1 MGEVIKMRII
11 KEIKALRLFLDG
23 MRREGKE
30 IGFVPTMGYLHQ
42 GHLSLIQ
49 ASAKENDIT
58 VLSIYVNPTQFG
70 PGEDLDQYP
79 SDLENDKKLAEEAGA
94 DVIFIPDHNIMYK
107 DNHATYIQVNGL
119 TNQLCGHSRPT
130 HFQGVTT
137 IVTKLFNIVQPD
149 HAYFGQKDAQQAIVI
164 KRMVKDLNMPITIVV
179 CPIVRE
185 ADGLAMSSRNTYLST
200 EEREQATILYQSLQK
215 AKALIDSGERSS
227 ETVKA
232 MIRQMIHGKP
242 TAEIDYVS
250 IVSTH
255 TLEDIEILEDKILL
269 ALAVK
274 VGKTRLIDNLQMEVG
289 SYVN

>member
-1 MGEVIKMRII
+1 MR
-11 KEIKALRLFLDG
+11 K
-23 MRREGKE
+23 EGKK

-94 DVIFIPDHNIMYK
+94 DVIFIPDHHIMYK
-107 DNHATYIQVNGL
+107 DNHATYVQVNGL
-119 TNQLCGHSRPT
+119 TNQLCGYSRPT

-164 KRMVKDLNMPITIVV
+164 KRMVKDLNMPINIVV

-200 EEREQATILYQSLQK
+200 EEREQAPILYQSLQK

-232 MIRQMIHGKP
+232 MIRQMIHGKS
-242 TAEIDYVS
+242 TTTEIDYVS
-250 IVSTH
+250 IVSAD
-255 TLEDIEILEDKILL
+255 TLEDIETLEDKILL

>member
-1 MGEVIKMRII
+1 MGEVIKMKIV
-11 KEIKALRLFLDG
+11 KEIEALRLFLGG

-79 SDLENDKKLAEEAGA
+79 SDIENDKKLAEAAGA
-94 DVIFIPDHNIMYK
+94 DLVFIPDHNIMYK
-107 DNHATYIQVNGL
+107 DNHATYVQVNGL

-130 HFQGVTT
+130 HFQGVIT

-149 HAYFGQKDAQQAIVI
+149 RAYFGQKDAQQAIVI
-164 KRMVKDLNMPITIVV
+164 KRMVNDLNMPITIVV
-179 CPIVRE
+179 CPIIRE
-185 ADGLAMSSRNTYLST
+185 ADGLAMSSRNTYLGA

-242 TAEIDYVS
+242 TAEVDYVS
-250 IVSTH
+250 IVSAH
-255 TLEDIEILEDKILL
+255 TLEDIETLEDKILL

-289 SYVN
+289 

>member
-1 MGEVIKMRII
+1 MKIFKKIE
-11 KEIKALRLFLDG
+11 ALRLFLDG
-23 MRREGKE
+23 MRKEGKK

-79 SDLENDKKLAEEAGA
+79 SDLENDKKLAEEVGA
-94 DVIFIPDHNIMYK
+94 DVIFIPDQHIMYK
-107 DNHATYIQVNGL
+107 DNHATYVQVNGL

-164 KRMVKDLNMPITIVV
+164 KRMVKDLNMPINIVV

-200 EEREQATILYQSLQK
+200 EEREQAPILYQSLQK

-232 MIRQMIHGKP
+232 MIRQMIHEKS
-242 TAEIDYVS
+242 TTEINYVS
-250 IVSTH
+250 IVSAD
-255 TLEDIEILEDKILL
+255 TLEDIETLEDKILL